1 MYLREPIV
9 IEAVPSE
16 QAVRG
21 TRQRTSAV
29 WSAIERACENEDFR
43 PRPSALCNW
52 CSFQSLCPIYGGDP
66 ARASEFTGVSLPEP
80 VAQAG

>member
-1 MYLREPIV
+1 MYLRDPLV
-9 IEAVPSE
+9 IEAEPSE

-43 PRPSALCNW
+43 PRPSALCKW
-52 CSFQSLCPIYGGDP
+52 CSFRSLCPIYGGDP
-66 ARASEFTGVSLPEP
+66 TRAAEFTVATPTP